1 MASLLTPR
9 WFLAWLALI
18 NVLLNMGTGL
28 VPAVLSSL
36 QRRYGYSTTALGALV
51 SVGDFVGLLAALPI
65 GYYGECGRG
74 CTPSSLQPPQLYIC
88 CSHAN
93 CACVLVARPRAL
105 SQRLARPLPRQLP
118 SLAVMLATG
127 RFAKFAT
134 VTAHP
139 PPLLSQRLHCKP
151 LLPITPYTELT
162 STFCF
167 L

>member
-74 CTPSSLQPPQLYIC
+74 CSPPPSLRPPQLYIR

-105 SQRLARPLPRQLP
+105 SQRLACPLPTRQFLAKALPFVLP
-118 SLAVMLATG
+118 SL
-127 RFAKFAT
+127 
-134 VTAHP
+134 
-139 PPLLSQRLHCKP
+139 QR
-151 LLPITPYTELT
+151 
-162 STFCF
+162 
-167 L
+167 